1 MSFGFSPA
9 NWAALKSA
17 LLNHAL
23 NNPVTSQTST
33 VPVAGRLAG
42 LLGQPLDLAFAV
54 SDSHGERRLLH
65 RITIAG
71 QKRS

>member
-1 MSFGFSPA
+1 VLVWLVTGLFSA
-9 NWAALKSA
+9 WL
-17 LLNHAL
+17 
-23 NNPVTSQTST
+23 SQKASES
-33 VPVAGRLAG
+33 
-42 LLGQPLDLAFAV
+42 LDLAFAV